1 MSSLPPPPANLHG
14 RKLPLYS
21 LRRRQ
26 AALVRLAW
34 ANPATHLPFRRDARY
49 RFDAPDASFG
59 VVYAALDLETAFV
72 ETIVR
77 DRPGSPTGPAIMLDY
92 AELADRRVVVLDT
105 HAADRPLRL
114 VKLYEDGLATI
125 GTDNRISTADDYAAT
140 RPWAKALYDH
150 PETPDGLIYLSRYL
164 GNRRSVVLFERC
176 RPQVALGSI
185 KPLLRHPQLA
195 MLLDRY
201 RIGLLPVPST
211 PAA

>member
-34 ANPATHLPFRRDARY
+34 ENPATHLLFRRDARY

-105 HAADRPLRL
+105 H
-114 VKLYEDGLATI
+114 G
-125 GTDNRISTADDYAAT
+125 AT

-150 PETPDGLIYLSRYL
+150 LETPDGLIYLSRYL
-164 GNRRSVVLFERC
+164 GNRRSVVLFELC

-201 RIGLLPVPST
+201 RIGLLPVSST